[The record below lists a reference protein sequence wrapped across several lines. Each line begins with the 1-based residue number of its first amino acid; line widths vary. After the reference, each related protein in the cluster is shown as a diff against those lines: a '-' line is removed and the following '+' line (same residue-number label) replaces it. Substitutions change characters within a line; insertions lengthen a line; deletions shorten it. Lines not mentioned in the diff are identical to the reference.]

1 MQKEQRLIDIL
12 NMMILILRVGLTETN
27 PKMSG
32 TFLFAEVKAT
42 RAVAEKRTMDNR
54 SIRLGFHQSIKVSF
68 CSCAAA
74 TVNTSSSRT
83 TNTVCTGC
91 SEWA

>member
-1 MQKEQRLIDIL
+1 
-12 NMMILILRVGLTETN
+12 MMILILRVGLTETN

-54 SIRLGFHQSIKVSF
+54 SIS
-68 CSCAAA
+68 
-74 TVNTSSSRT
+74 VNIWKNR
-83 TNTVCTGC
+83 
-91 SEWA
+91 E